1 MTMLAGLIVSGLLL
15 GAVYA
20 LMALG
25 LSVIFGVLRLVNFAH
40 GDFMLLAMYATFV
53 LCTSAGLDPL
63 ITAPVVAMGFFALG
77 YVLQRGFLNRFIGR
91 TEHNQFLILLALG
104 LIVSS
109 VLSIVF
115 GPDARNVQVSY
126 SFESISV
133 LGILIDEVRLFAAC
147 GAVLAIL
154 LLTSFFKFTSIGK
167 MIRACADNYI
177 GAIVI
182 GLNVRHIYA
191 ITFGIGA
198 ACVGAAG
205 ALMLLLVDVQPYVAT
220 NYTLLSFIVVILG
233 GLGSLPG
240 ALVAGLIVGLSEAL
254 AAFYLDPSLKG
265 MFSFG
270 LLILILLIR
279 PQGLFGKMEIKAGP
293 KDLDA
298 APTALHMRLQS
309 IVTSNCLVIAV
320 ALLAIALLGIPPFLS
335 RYVLSVLVMLL
346 FAAFFAQAWNVMMGY
361 AGQLSLGHALYLGLG
376 AYIAGGLFVR
386 LGITVWLGMAI
397 GIAVS
402 ATLAIAL
409 VAVTSRFRVTGVY
422 FALIT
427 LAVAEFVRVGF
438 DHLDWFGATG
448 GLFLSKGVALQ
459 GDILNLRIGPLA
471 FYYVVLAATVLSLG
485 LTWMLLRT
493 RVGHY
498 WQAIREDRDTA
509 ESLGV
514 PVLRYELLAA
524 GISAAMTSA
533 GGTLLAFYM
542 NQLYPNSVFSI
553 EQSIAMMVVAIV
565 GGVGTL
571 LGPLFAAAALSILG
585 EGTTALASFFNA
597 TGTKQLMYGLVL
609 LFVLI
614 WLPQGIWPWFRSL
627 GRSKPAVRPK
637 AKSCYG

>member
-1 MTMLAGLIVSGLLL
+1 MLGGLIVSGLLL

-25 LSVIFGVLRLVNFAH
+25 LSVIFGVLRIVNFAH
-40 GDFMLLAMYATFV
+40 GDFMLLAMYTTFV
-53 LCTSAGLDPL
+53 LCSYGAIDPL
-63 ITAPVVAMGFFALG
+63 IIAPAVIVGFFALG
-77 YVLQRGFLNRFIGR
+77 YGLQRGFLNRFIGR
-91 TEHNQFLILLALG
+91 TEHNQFLMLLALG

-109 VLSIVF
+109 GLSIIF

-126 SFESISV
+126 SFDSISV
-133 LGILIDEVRLFAAC
+133 FGILIDEVRLVAAA
-147 GAVLAIL
+147 GAVLVML
-154 LLTSFFKFTSIGK
+154 LLTAFFRLTSTGK
-167 MIRACADNYI
+167 MVRACADNYV

-191 ITFGIGA
+191 MTFGIGT

-205 ALMLLLVDVQPYVAT
+205 AFMLLLVDVQPYIAT

-265 MFSFG
+265 MFTFG
-270 LLILILLIR
+270 LLILILLVR
-279 PQGLFGKMEIKAGP
+279 PQGLFGRLEVKAGP
-293 KDLDA
+293 KDLGVQGPKRYVGVQPIAD
-298 APTALHMRLQS
+298 QS
-309 IVTSNCLVIAV
+309 WLMIGA
-320 ALLAIALLGIPPFLS
+320 ALLFIALLGIPPFLS
-335 RYVLSVLVMLL
+335 RYLVSVLITLL
-346 FAAFFAQAWNVMMGY
+346 FAAFFAQAWNIMMGY

-376 AYIAGGLFVR
+376 AYIAGALFAHIGL
-386 LGITVWLGMAI
+386 TVWVGMALGMV
-397 GIAVS
+397 VS
-402 ATLAIAL
+402 ALLACIL
-409 VAVTSRFRVTGVY
+409 VALTSRFRVTGVY

-438 DHLDWFGATG
+438 NHLDWVGATG

-459 GDILNLRIGPLA
+459 GDILNLRAGPLV
-471 FYYVVLAATVLSLG
+471 FYYIVFLATALSLG

-493 RVGHY
+493 RVGYY
-498 WQAIREDRDTA
+498 WKAIREDRETA

-524 GISAAMTSA
+524 AISAAMTSA

-542 NQLYPNSVFSI
+542 NQLYPNSFFSVD
-553 EQSIAMMVVAIV
+553 QSIGMMVVAIV

-571 LGPLFAAAALSILG
+571 LGPLVAATALSILS
-585 EGTTALASFFNA
+585 EGTTALASVVNVN
-597 TGTKQLMYGLVL
+597 GTKQLMYGLVL
-609 LFVLI
+609 LIVLI
-614 WLPQGIWPWFRSL
+614 WLPQGIWPWLQSL
-627 GRSKPAVRPK
+627 SRPK
-637 AKSCYG
+637 FLKLVKAEA